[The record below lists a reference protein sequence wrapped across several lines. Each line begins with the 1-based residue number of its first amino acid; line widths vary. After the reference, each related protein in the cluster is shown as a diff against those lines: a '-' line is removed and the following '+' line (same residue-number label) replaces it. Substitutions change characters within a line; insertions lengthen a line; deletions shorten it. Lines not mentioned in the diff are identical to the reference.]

1 MKKVMFGNTQLIME
15 CLLVCV
21 QDVADL
27 AVECGAE
34 AELKESKG
42 SVRLGQRV
50 EAMIGNLDQALQR
63 LGNELVTSNNGT
75 LQKMQKER

>member
-1 MKKVMFGNTQLIME
+1 MQ
-15 CLLVCV
+15 CLSVCLSVCV

-50 EAMIGNLDQALQR
+50 EAMIGKLDQALQR
-63 LGNELVTSNNGT
+63 LGSELVTSNNGT
-75 LQKMQKER
+75 LQKMQEER

>member
-1 MKKVMFGNTQLIME
+1 M
-15 CLLVCV
+15 
-21 QDVADL
+21 
-27 AVECGAE
+27 ECGAE

-50 EAMIGNLDQALQR
+50 EAMIGKLDQALQR